1 MRKLFILMAALI
13 SVSCISGRKSGARQ
27 TADDKTRKYDV
38 YAFGWVGDGTSAG
51 GTEGG
56 REYKS
61 VYWKNGVRTV
71 IADAVGTPEGYAEFH
86 ATDMAFV
93 DGRPVFLGRAYEN
106 GRDDFSYFTYED
118 GKFTDTGLNENLNEP
133 RLLDAGGELVVV
145 GWTSVT
151 DKDGTMNL
159 RPLAWT
165 KDRGTEIYDL
175 NGFKCNEIN
184 GAVADNGN
192 IYVCGRVY
200 RGSFNDYDGYGAVWK
215 NGEISVFRAPDNGKT
230 MFGFTAITVSGGNT
244 YALMHSQDDVP
255 PSATRLTV
263 WKNGNPLM
271 TIDTDNPNATATCM
285 AVDGDDIYVGGSA
298 NSTIPDDT
306 GNSYGMPAIWKNGK
320 AMDMDRAGVFGW
332 INSIAVADGKVY
344 ATGNA
349 GFKGAVWADGKCAV
363 QKGANGENTVA
374 KVFCVPARR

>member
-1 MRKLFILMAALI
+1 MRKLIILMAALI

-165 KDRGTEIYDL
+165 KDQSLIH
-175 NGFKCNEIN
+175 I
-184 GAVADNGN
+184 
-192 IYVCGRVY
+192 
-200 RGSFNDYDGYGAVWK
+200 
-215 NGEISVFRAPDNGKT
+215 
-230 MFGFTAITVSGGNT
+230 
-244 YALMHSQDDVP
+244 
-255 PSATRLTV
+255 
-263 WKNGNPLM
+263 
-271 TIDTDNPNATATCM
+271 
-285 AVDGDDIYVGGSA
+285 
-298 NSTIPDDT
+298 
-306 GNSYGMPAIWKNGK
+306 
-320 AMDMDRAGVFGW
+320 
-332 INSIAVADGKVY
+332 
-344 ATGNA
+344 
-349 GFKGAVWADGKCAV
+349 
-363 QKGANGENTVA
+363 
-374 KVFCVPARR
+374 